1 MECPR
6 ESEIAEA
13 MTAGLWPGR
22 SDDNLHDHVKSCGI
36 CRDLVAVMGPL
47 RQEQTDA
54 CRQAAIPPASVV
66 WWRAHVRTR
75 AEAAQTVT
83 QPIAWLNGITTVSV
97 IAVAVA
103 VMSAASRIFWPRGL
117 DLNAL
122 WNAVSR
128 LFDFSAPTR
137 SAANGL
143 ASVSMMM
150 LESTVWVWGVGA
162 CLLLASLALY
172 WILADD

>member
-6 ESEIAEA
+6 EIEIAEA
-13 MTAGLWPGR
+13 IVTGFWPDR
-22 SDDNLHDHVKSCGI
+22 SDDDLHDHSESCEI

-47 RQEQTDA
+47 RQEQADA
-54 CRQAAIPPASVV
+54 CRQATIPTARVV
-66 WWRAHVRTR
+66 WWRAHVRAR
-75 AEAAQTVT
+75 AEAARTVT

-97 IAVAVA
+97 IAVAVV
-103 VMSAASRIFWPRGL
+103 VMSATSRLFWPRGF
-117 DLNAL
+117 DLNTS
-122 WNAVSR
+122 WSAVSR

-143 ASVSMMM
+143 TSVSMMV
-150 LESTVWVWGVGA
+150 LESTVWVWGLGA